1 MNAGVQVTEHHWYLV
16 QTKPRQEELAYEHLS
31 RQGYECYLPRFK
43 AQRVRRG
50 RIHRLIEPL
59 FPRYLFIALG
69 QSAQSRSWSPIRSTQ
84 GVSTLVRFGQ
94 EPARVQPEVV
104 DQIRAQE
111 HEIPEASAFA
121 PGERLLIT
129 QGPFKGLEGVFQM
142 LDGEQRAMVLLE
154 LLGKPVRVPV
164 EVSGVVAG

>member
-1 MNAGVQVTEHHWYLV
+1 MNAGVQSTDHQWYLV
-16 QTKPRQEELAYEHLS
+16 QTKPRQEEVALTHLT

-43 AQRVRRG
+43 AQRVRKG

-111 HEIPEASAFA
+111 GETPEAEAFA
-121 PGERLLIT
+121 PGARLLIT
-129 QGPFKGLEGVFQM
+129 QGPFKGLEGIFQM

-164 EVSGVVAG
+164 EVSGVVAV